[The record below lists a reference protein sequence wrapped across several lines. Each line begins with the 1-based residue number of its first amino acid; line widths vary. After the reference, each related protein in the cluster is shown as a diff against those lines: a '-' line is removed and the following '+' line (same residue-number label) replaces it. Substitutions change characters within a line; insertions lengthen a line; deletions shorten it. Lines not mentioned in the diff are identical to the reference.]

1 MNDFVPTRKI
11 KEKEDVVRKI
21 KEKQLEQFLTQSQN
35 YEKKLKEKILS
46 DYVNNDNF
54 KKIFEEIEKDDKDKK
69 EVLNL
74 AQFKRF
80 HDFVKEKEYD
90 FFDDDESLKNF
101 IEKQLDR
108 GYAETF
114 YVFIW
119 NEFCYEIPKNKLKN
133 KAKLEIRKIGK
144 LEVKNLI
151 KDNIK
156 SIKANGNLK
165 NEIKGEIELKLK
177 IFEKYLLY
185 VLGKKELKG

>member
-46 DYVNNDNF
+46 DHVNNDNF
-54 KKIFEEIEKDDKDKK
+54 KKIFEEIEKDNKDKK

-133 KAKLEIRKIGK
+133 KSKLEIRKIGK

-185 VLGKKELKG
+185 VLGKKKLKG